1 MIQKDYLERAIESF
15 AQIVAFIVG
24 RTKAGKHEDA
34 QMALQEA
41 AERYIGFSLG
51 TLDSFSYDGLRSL
64 LGLGG
69 SFDVHRCLM
78 LADLRVLE
86 ARLREAAGLGEL
98 ALRSYSVALRLY
110 MEAAD
115 DRGFAVLEEREE
127 LVEIAASHLRSHE
140 LEPEVEFALSRY
152 QASRQVNATP
162 D

>member
-1 MIQKDYLERAIESF
+1 
-15 AQIVAFIVG
+15 
-24 RTKAGKHEDA
+24 
-34 QMALQEA
+34 
-41 AERYIGFSLG
+41 
-51 TLDSFSYDGLRSL
+51 
-64 LGLGG
+64 
-69 SFDVHRCLM
+69 
-78 LADLRVLE
+78 
-86 ARLREAAGLGEL
+86 
-98 ALRSYSVALRLY
+98 LRSYSVALRLY